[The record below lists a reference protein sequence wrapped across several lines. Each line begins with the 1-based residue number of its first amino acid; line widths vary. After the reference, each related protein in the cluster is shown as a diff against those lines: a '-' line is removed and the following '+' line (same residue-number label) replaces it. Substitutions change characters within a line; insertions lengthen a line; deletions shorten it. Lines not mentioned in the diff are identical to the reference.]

1 MLSQSL
7 QDALNEQVKNEF
19 YSAHV
24 YLAMSSWFDD
34 KGLPGFA
41 KWMRVQ
47 YSEELAHGLKIFD
60 FINDRDGRAAVYGFD
75 TPPADWKSPLD
86 VFESSYQHEQKV
98 TAMINHLYAI
108 ATQEPD
114 YATLVLMQW
123 FISEQVEE
131 EKNAKLI
138 VDQLKLAGDS
148 GSALLILDR
157 EMGAR
162 PAGAQGG
169 ASGGAGAT

>member
-24 YLAMSSWFDD
+24 YLSMSSWFDD
-34 KGLPGFA
+34 KGMPGFA
-41 KWMRVQ
+41 KWMRIQ

-60 FINDRDGRAAVYGFD
+60 FINDRDGRALVHGFD
-75 TPPADWKSPLD
+75 APPADWKSPLD
-86 VFESSYQHEQKV
+86 VFENSYHHEQKV
-98 TAMINHLYAI
+98 TAMINNLYAQ
-108 ATQEPD
+108 AMKEPD
-114 YATLVLMQW
+114 YPTMVLLQW

-138 VDQLKLAGDS
+138 VDQLRLAGDS
-148 GSALLILDR
+148 SSAILILDR
-157 EMGAR
+157 ELGGRA
-162 PAGAQGG
+162 PEEQGG
-169 ASGGAGAT
+169 ADAT

>member
-24 YLAMSSWFDD
+24 YLSMASWFEAQA
-34 KGLPGFA
+34 LPGFA

-47 YSEELAHGLKIFD
+47 YQEELTHGLRIFD
-60 FINDRDGRAAVYGFD
+60 FINDRGGRALVYGFD
-75 TPPADWKSPLD
+75 TPPSDWKSPLN
-86 VFESSYQHEQKV
+86 VFDNSYAHEQKV
-98 TAMINHLYAI
+98 TAMINNLYAL
-108 ATQEPD
+108 AVKEND
-114 YATLVLMQW
+114 YPTIVLLQW
-123 FISEQVEE
+123 FINEQVEE

-138 VDQLKLAGDS
+138 VDQLRMAGDNAT
-148 GSALLILDR
+148 ALLLLDR

-162 PAGAQGG
+162 TPEAEGEAD
-169 ASGGAGAT
+169 AT

>member
-7 QDALNEQVKNEF
+7 QDSLNEQIKNEF

-24 YLAMSSWFDD
+24 YLAMSSWFEE

-47 YSEELAHGLKIFD
+47 YQEELSHGLKIFD
-60 FINDRDGRAAVYGFD
+60 FINDRDGKALVYGFD
-75 TPPADWKSPLD
+75 APPADWSSPLD
-86 VFESSYQHEQKV
+86 VFQNSYEHEQKV
-98 TAMINHLYAI
+98 TAMINNLYAQ
-108 ATQEPD
+108 AQKEPD
-114 YATLVLMQW
+114 YPTIVLMQW

-131 EKNAKLI
+131 EKSAKLV
-138 VDQLKLAGDS
+138 VDQLRLAGDS

-157 EMGAR
+157 ELGAR
-162 PAGAQGG
+162 SPEQKGEGDED
-169 ASGGAGAT
+169 

>member
-24 YLAMSSWFDD
+24 YLSMASWFEANA
-34 KGLPGFA
+34 LPGFA
-41 KWMRVQ
+41 NWMRVQ
-47 YSEELAHGLKIFD
+47 YQEELTHGLKIFD
-60 FINDRDGRAAVYGFD
+60 FINDRDGRALVYGFD
-75 TPPADWKSPLD
+75 SPPAEWKAPLD
-86 VFESSYQHEQKV
+86 VFENSYHHEQKV
-98 TAMINHLYAI
+98 TAMINNLYQLAVK
-108 ATQEPD
+108 END
-114 YATLVLMQW
+114 YPTIVLLQW

-148 GSALLILDR
+148 SSALLILDR

-162 PAGAQGG
+162 SPEAEGKAD
-169 ASGGAGAT
+169 AP

>member
-24 YLAMSSWFDD
+24 YLSMESWFDAQA
-34 KGLPGFA
+34 LPGFA

-47 YSEELAHGLKIFD
+47 YQEELTHGLKIFD
-60 FINDRDGRAAVYGFD
+60 FINDRDGRALVHGFD
-75 TPPADWKSPLD
+75 TPPSDWKSPLN
-86 VFESSYQHEQKV
+86 VFENSYAHEQKV
-98 TAMINHLYAI
+98 TAMINNLYAL
-108 ATQEPD
+108 AVKEND
-114 YATLVLMQW
+114 YPTIVLLQW
-123 FISEQVEE
+123 FINEQVEE

-138 VDQLKLAGDS
+138 VDQLRMAGDNPT
-148 GSALLILDR
+148 ALLLLDR

-162 PAGAQGG
+162 TPEAQG
-169 ASGGAGAT
+169 AADAT